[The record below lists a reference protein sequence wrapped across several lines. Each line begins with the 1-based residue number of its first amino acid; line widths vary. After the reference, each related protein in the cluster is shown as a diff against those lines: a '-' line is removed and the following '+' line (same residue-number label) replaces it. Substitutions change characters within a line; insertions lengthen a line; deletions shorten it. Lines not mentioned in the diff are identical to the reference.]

1 MTDRLLRAFTE
12 HPASVGESYWQHL
25 AFALGFAARLLL
37 AGLAALVHA
46 LLPFLFKTTA
56 SRLIAEMARKT
67 GSRAAG
73 GATRN
78 NAVKGSSGDVS
89 LGRV

>member
-25 AFALGFAARLLL
+25 AFALGFAVKLLL

-56 SRLIAEMARKT
+56 SRLVAEMADRT
-67 GSRAAG
+67 GARRADAG
-73 GATRN
+73 GRSA
-78 NAVKGSSGDVS
+78 GVS
-89 LGRV
+89 LGRT

>member
-25 AFALGFAARLLL
+25 AFASGFAARLLL

-46 LLPFLFKTTA
+46 LLPMPGGKRDSDWGYAWIPVVGPLV
-56 SRLIAEMARKT
+56 
-67 GSRAAG
+67 
-73 GATRN
+73 GATLAGLLYLLLQDPTSVHFR
-78 NAVKGSSGDVS
+78 
-89 LGRV
+89 

>member
-1 MTDRLLRAFTE
+1 MTDRLLRAFTD

-25 AFALGFAARLLL
+25 AFALGFAAKLLL

-56 SRLIAEMARKT
+56 SRLIAEMASRT
-67 GSRAAG
+67 GPNRAAG
-73 GATRN
+73 ARR
-78 NAVKGSSGDVS
+78 ASGDIS
-89 LGRV
+89 TSRA

>member
-25 AFALGFAARLLL
+25 AFALGFAVRLLL

-46 LLPFLFKTTA
+46 LLPFLFKTTV
-56 SRLIAEMARKT
+56 SRLIAEMACKT
-67 GSRAAG
+67 GPRRVS
-73 GATRN
+73 ATADNRS
-78 NAVKGSSGDVS
+78 ADVS

>member
-12 HPASVGESYWQHL
+12 HPASVGESYWGHL
-25 AFALGFAARLLL
+25 AFALGFAVRLLL

-56 SRLIAEMARKT
+56 SRLIAEMASKT
-67 GSRAAG
+67 GPRRAN
-73 GATRN
+73 ATAN
-78 NAVKGSSGDVS
+78 SPSADVS

>member
-46 LLPFLFKTTA
+46 VLPFLFKTTA
-56 SRLIAEMARKT
+56 SRLIAEMARRT
-67 GSRAAG
+67 GARRADVA
-73 GATRN
+73 ADRHP
-78 NAVKGSSGDVS
+78 ADVS
-89 LGRV
+89 LNRV